1 MNDIRCT
8 FIATRFIVFFIVLI
22 ITNIECVQSSEQ
34 TMDGLATS
42 IQNRPSLEEVDI
54 YLNSIGYTCK
64 GGGSL
69 SFSNDDPG
77 RILEKEI
84 EEGEEDQFFYIKNGL
99 LAFVCVVVAAL
110 AAGVSSSSGSF
121 RILFF
126 AISILCCNKN

>member
-1 MNDIRCT
+1 MRCT
-8 FIATRFIVFFIVLI
+8 FIATRFIAFLIVLI
-22 ITNIECVQSSEQ
+22 IANIGCVQSSEQ

-110 AAGVSSSSGSF
+110 AAGVSSSSDSF